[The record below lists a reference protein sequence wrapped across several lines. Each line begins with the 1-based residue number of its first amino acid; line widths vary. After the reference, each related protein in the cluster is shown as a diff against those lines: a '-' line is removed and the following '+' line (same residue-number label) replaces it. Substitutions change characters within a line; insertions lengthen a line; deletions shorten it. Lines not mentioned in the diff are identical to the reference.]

1 MKRGKWV
8 MGCMT
13 AGLLC
18 PTVLQAQGGSWA
30 DNVKSLHSVL
40 DQLYREMLPMCSQ
53 LIGVGRSIA
62 GFAALFYIAARVWRH
77 IANSEPIDFYPLFRP
92 FVIGFAV
99 IIFPSV
105 IAMIN
110 GVMNPTVTATNG
122 MVNNSDKAVA
132 ALLKKKEA
140 AVKSSDIYQMYMGG
154 VNLST
159 GEKHTDKWYKYT
171 HPEDP
176 NRENESWY
184 EGIGNDVLF
193 AMDKAGYMFRNAIKE
208 AIAEILQLLFAA
220 VSLCINTMRT
230 FNLLV
235 LAILGPLVFGLSVFD
250 GFQHTLKHWLARYI
264 NVFLWLPI
272 ANLFGAII
280 GKIQENMLKIDIA
293 QIGQAGDTFFSRTDA
308 GYLIFLIIGIFGY
321 TTVPSIA
328 NYVMWVGGGDAL
340 NSKVTGAAAGAVA
353 GAVSGGT
360 RAAGAAAG
368 MAGSAIHAGVGQMGM
383 GMMQL
388 GEAPGEVAGGYQSGG
403 GSDGSSGWS
412 KAGRAAGQA
421 GNYMRDKLSGNHK
434 IS

>member
-1 MKRGKWV
+1 MNRGV
-8 MGCMT
+8 GVILGIT
-13 AGLLC
+13 AGILL
-18 PTVLQAQGGSWA
+18 PIGLQAQNGGSWA
-30 DNVKSLHSVL
+30 DNVKSLQSVL
-40 DQLYREMLPMCSQ
+40 DQLYAEMLPLCSK
-53 LIGVGRSIA
+53 LTGVGRGIA
-62 GFAALFYIAARVWRH
+62 GFAALFYIAVRVWRH
-77 IANSEPIDFYPLFRP
+77 LASSEPIDFYPLFRP
-92 FVIGFAV
+92 FVIGFAI

-110 GVMNPTVTATNG
+110 GIMKPTVSATTE
-122 MVNNSDKAVA
+122 MVNNSDKAIV

-140 AVKSSDIYQMYMGG
+140 AVKASDVYQMYMGT
-154 VNLST
+154 N
-159 GEKHTDKWYKYT
+159 GEGNSDKWYKYT

-176 NRENESWY
+176 NREDEAWY
-184 EGIGNDVLF
+184 EGIGNEIKF
-193 AMDKAGYMFRNAIKE
+193 AMSKAGYMFRNSIKE
-208 AIAEILQLLFAA
+208 VISEILQLLFAA

-280 GKIQENMLKIDIA
+280 GKIQENMLKIDIT

-328 NYVMWVGGGDAL
+328 NYIMFVGGGDAL
-340 NSKVTGAAAGAVA
+340 SGKMTSMAAGVTGGAAGAGMQMA
-353 GAVSGGT
+353 GAG
-360 RAAGAAAG
+360 AG
-368 MAGSAIHAGVGQMGM
+368 MAGMATSAGLGQVGM

-388 GEAPGEVAGGYQSGG
+388 SDAPGDIAAGYQSGG
-403 GSDGSSGWS
+403 GSDGSSAWS
-412 KAGRAAGQA
+412 KAGAGA
-421 GNYMRDKLSGNHK
+421 GHASNYLRDKLSGNSKNH
-434 IS
+434 